1 MCSFGS
7 QLGKCFGININ
18 YQVGSGYNKA
28 VIKIKHP
35 WDYNG

>member
-18 YQVGSGYNKA
+18 YKVGSRNKA
-28 VIKIKHP
+28 VIKKKTSM
-35 WDYNG
+35 